1 MSEPKPKKRGSSWDE
16 DSLRCAMEAVQNNQL
31 NTNAAALK
39 FNIPRRTLR
48 NHLLSGNSS
57 KIIGKTTILTKQ
69 LEEDLSQRIKRFAKL
84 GVPLTP
90 KFIRKQA
97 FLFCERFK
105 IKHSF
110 NMSTRMAGRKWL
122 KMFLSRNP
130 SISKRKPQ
138 LMNPAR
144 AQKMNKPIVK
154 HHFEEVKKLYEEL
167 DIIAHPERLYNMDEK
182 GCRITV
188 HKQNLV
194 LAEKG
199 NKRVHLVAPEHAE
212 NVTIAMCINAVGIA
226 IPPMIIFKGV
236 RYRSELASNLP
247 PGTKVS
253 MALKGSMTGT
263 LFVEFIQHLAQY
275 KVPGKCLLI
284 FDGAKCHLSYEALE
298 EADKNNIVLYC
309 LPSNTT
315 HELQPLD
322 KSVNRSFE
330 HHWDEEV
337 LNYLCNHQER
347 NLNKA
352 AFNKI
357 FSRTWPKCISQTN
370 IINGFKATGLYLLDP
385 DVIPEDA
392 YTPSIVTERPLSETS
407 QHQIDQPLTSVQVS
421 ELSSPSLLDERPADV
436 FDVFSI
442 FPPTFNELIVKI
454 PPNCSTATPKRK
466 PVLVSYSSS
475 TDDSDLEL
483 DITVNDR
490 FNVADAKHDSH
501 TSLYDNPLPST
512 SGLQQNIVSC
522 SSESDLD
529 LNLSE
534 SFIKDNMTKLQVS
547 DLYTSSSSFDDVTL
561 ERKGEITP
569 KKLLLKNKHS
579 IKTKAQLK
587 SHEPRSSNDDEPLIN
602 LIKDKEESFH
612 AFLPTPNYATT
623 RRRPRQKAINYKG
636 QRIVKDLFKTEDKEN
651 KMKQTTSK
659 KKGKSIVKQDQ
670 TKKTKNKN
678 DSVKQIKRTVQ
689 KQKSKRSKIEKE
701 KSAEGEE
708 EEWYCHACGE
718 CEMKHMRQC
727 TACQKWYHEEC
738 MGLTKKDLIFI
749 CPDCD

>member
-1 MSEPKPKKRGSSWDE
+1 MSESNPRKKRGSTWDE
-16 DSLRCAMEAVQNNQL
+16 DSLRRAMEAVQNNEL

-48 NHLLSGNSS
+48 NHLLSGNRT

-69 LEEDLSQRIKRFAKL
+69 LEEDLSQRIIRFAKL
-84 GVPLTP
+84 GLPLTP

-188 HKQNLV
+188 HKQNVV

-212 NVTIAMCINAVGIA
+212 NVTIAMCVNAVGIA
-226 IPPMIIFKGV
+226 IPPMIIFKGI

-253 MALKGSMTGT
+253 MAPKGSMTSS
-263 LFVEFIQHLAQY
+263 LFVEFIQHLAQH
-275 KVPGKCLLI
+275 KVPGNCLLI

-298 EADKNNIVLYC
+298 EADKHNIVLYC

-337 LNYLCNHQER
+337 LNYLCNSQER
-347 NLNKA
+347 TLNKA
-352 AFNKI
+352 SFSKI
-357 FSRTWPKCISQTN
+357 FSRTWPKCMTQSN
-370 IINGFKATGLYLLDP
+370 ITNGFKATGLYPLDP

-392 YTPSIVTERPLSETS
+392 YAPSIVTERPLSEAL
-407 QHQIDQPLTSVQVS
+407 QHQIDQPIQVSPPMTEFQKVS
-421 ELSSPSLLDERPADV
+421 ELSSRPLIDERSTRVSDV
-436 FDVFSI
+436 SSISPSI
-442 FPPTFNELIVKI
+442 FKENKVSTSPKI
-454 PPNCSTATPKRK
+454 LAATPKTK
-466 PVLVSYSSS
+466 PVLVSYS
-475 TDDSDLEL
+475 
-483 DITVNDR
+483 
-490 FNVADAKHDSH
+490 
-501 TSLYDNPLPST
+501 
-512 SGLQQNIVSC
+512 
-522 SSESDLD
+522 
-529 LNLSE
+529 
-534 SFIKDNMTKLQVS
+534 
-547 DLYTSSSSFDDVTL
+547 
-561 ERKGEITP
+561 
-569 KKLLLKNKHS
+569 
-579 IKTKAQLK
+579 
-587 SHEPRSSNDDEPLIN
+587 
-602 LIKDKEESFH
+602 
-612 AFLPTPNYATT
+612 
-623 RRRPRQKAINYKG
+623 
-636 QRIVKDLFKTEDKEN
+636 
-651 KMKQTTSK
+651 
-659 KKGKSIVKQDQ
+659 
-670 TKKTKNKN
+670 
-678 DSVKQIKRTVQ
+678 
-689 KQKSKRSKIEKE
+689 
-701 KSAEGEE
+701 
-708 EEWYCHACGE
+708 
-718 CEMKHMRQC
+718 
-727 TACQKWYHEEC
+727 
-738 MGLTKKDLIFI
+738 
-749 CPDCD
+749 